1 MAKEIV
7 AMILAGGRGSRLYA
21 LTQKTAKPAVS
32 FGGKYRIVDF
42 PLSNCVNSSID
53 TVGIATQ
60 YQPQKLNEYI
70 GNGQP
75 WDLDRLYGGVHTL
88 PPYEQAKGTD
98 WYKGTANAIYQN
110 ISFIDSYDPE
120 YVIIL
125 SGDQICKQDYADFL
139 RFHKEKGAEFSVAVM
154 EVDWKEASR
163 FGLMVAD
170 EDDKITEFQ
179 EKPPVPKSNLASMGI
194 YIFNWDVLKKYLE
207 EDEAD
212 PNSKNDFGM
221 NIIPALLRDG
231 VAVVVSPLIALMQ
244 DQVDALDEVGVKAAY
259 LNSSLTP
266 EEASRVKDELLSGRL
281 DLLYVA
287 PERLMMSSMLS
298 LLDRVNVSLFA
309 IDEAHCV
316 SVWGH
321 DFRPE
326 YGELEL
332 LRTRYPQ
339 VPRIALT
346 ATADEKTRAEIVGK
360 LLNDAREF
368 VASFDRPNIFYRIVD
383 KRNIK
388 EQLLNFIKY
397 EHSGDS
403 GIVYCLARRTTEEI
417 AQYLSGCGIEAL
429 PYHAG
434 LPAEERARNQARF
447 LREDGIVMVATIA
460 FGMGI
465 DKPNVRF
472 VAHVD
477 MPKSI
482 EGYFQETG
490 RAGRDGEPADA
501 WMAYGLNDVVN
512 QRFFI
517 DASDADE
524 MHKQLCTQKLDAML
538 GLAEAPDCRRQRL
551 LAYFGEKS
559 EPCGHCDNC
568 LEPPDLLDM
577 TVPAKKFISCIY
589 RIREASGVC
598 FGAQHVIDVLMGN
611 MTDRVARFSHD
622 KLSTWSIGQDLSAA
636 EWRILLR
643 QLVARHVVWVDPT
656 ARNALSLGE
665 AARDLLRGNMKI
677 SVRKRVAETRRK
689 RREHSQT
696 EALLQEFS
704 KRDRSLYE
712 ALRQWRS
719 DEAKSLGKPPYVIFK
734 DATLL
739 EIVRERPTSPEALRR
754 ISGVGEK
761 KLVNYGDAVLDIVAA
776 ES

>member
-1 MAKEIV
+1 MRRFNTPIEV
-7 AMILAGGRGSRLYA
+7 LNQVFGYESFRGFQEEVVETVVSGRDA
-21 LTQKTAKPAVS
+21 LVLMPTG
-32 FGGKYRIVDF
+32 GGKS
-42 PLSNCVNSSID
+42 LC
-53 TVGIATQ
+53 
-60 YQPQKLNEYI
+60 YQ
-70 GNGQP
+70 
-75 WDLDRLYGGVHTL
+75 
-88 PPYEQAKGTD
+88 
-98 WYKGTANAIYQN
+98 
-110 ISFIDSYDPE
+110 
-120 YVIIL
+120 
-125 SGDQICKQDYADFL
+125 
-139 RFHKEKGAEFSVAVM
+139 
-154 EVDWKEASR
+154 
-163 FGLMVAD
+163 
-170 EDDKITEFQ
+170 
-179 EKPPVPKSNLASMGI
+179 
-194 YIFNWDVLKKYLE
+194 
-207 EDEAD
+207 
-212 PNSKNDFGM
+212 
-221 NIIPALLRDG
+221 IPALLRDG

-388 EQLLNFIKY
+388 ELLLNFIKY

-434 LPAEERARNQARF
+434 LPAEERARNQAMF